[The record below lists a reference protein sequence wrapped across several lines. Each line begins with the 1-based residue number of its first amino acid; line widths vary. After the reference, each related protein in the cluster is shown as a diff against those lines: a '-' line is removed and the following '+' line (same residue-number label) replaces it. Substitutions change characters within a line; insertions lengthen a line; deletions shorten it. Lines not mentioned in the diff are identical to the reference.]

1 MDNCKHALK
10 HYKIVYKDYKQNKN
24 IYDTLSDKTL
34 FKLDLIPKEN
44 FKIYK
49 KKSKDYYRKLKVK
62 IMITTILLE
71 KNNNIIKN
79 SIYNSKKL

>member
-10 HYKIVYKDYKQNKN
+10 HYKKTYKDYKQNKN

-34 FKLDLIPKEN
+34 FKLDLIPKQN

-49 KKSKDYYRKLKVK
+49 KKSKDYYKKLTIK
-62 IMITTILLE
+62 IMIITILLE

-79 SIYNSKKL
+79 SICNSKKL